1 MFELKRHGE
10 ALQAAVSAA
19 FPAVAID
26 RDEAEDAFALSFVH
40 PAHDAAC
47 VLVLEPDQQAG
58 VALLVAVIIGDW
70 EAARQSDMGA
80 RLFALNLRLMTCAV
94 GLLPINGDE
103 IAVVLCRRAPVDAYA
118 PAEAVALLDDMIW
131 EYAHLSGWAEQAD
144 SGEAS
149 EPIAEN
155 RPRLITSLDDLEPN

>member
-10 ALQAAVSAA
+10 ALHEAVTTA
-19 FPAVAID
+19 FAGVSVD
-26 RDEAEDAFALSFVH
+26 LEDAADGFALTFVH

-47 VLVLEPDQQAG
+47 ILVLEPDQQAG
-58 VALLVAVIIGDW
+58 VALLVAVVIGDW
-70 EAARQSDMGA
+70 EAARQQDMGA
-80 RLFALNLRLMTCAV
+80 RLFALNPRLMTCAV

-103 IAVVLCRRAPVDAYA
+103 IAVVLCRRAPVDAVA
-118 PAEAVALLDDMIW
+118 PAEAVSLLDDMIW

-144 SGEAS
+144 SGKDS
-149 EPIAEN
+149 EPVAEV